1 MLSERAR
8 ERDRDKEKSSRTTI
22 FNFHVRGM
30 SDIFEPA
37 NGDRVHSDGR
47 AELLDNAAGGIEIG
61 EAGMLIPRNMRGPAC
76 PALLPRPLLPPS
88 SRLPAYPPLP
98 SPPRIHVSI
107 ARPCRITRFF
117 SNDLRFRTSS
127 SRFPIDRI
135 GDLNFKIRDLI
146 RENLEKKRDGR
157 IKQIKVDFYFARGDK
172 REYDR

>member
-88 SRLPAYPPLP
+88 SRLPAYPP
-98 SPPRIHVSI
+98 SPPRPAFTYPSHDRVAS
-107 ARPCRITRFF
+107 RV
-117 SNDLRFRTSS
+117 S
-127 SRFPIDRI
+127 SRTIFVSERAVAASRSIESGI
-135 GDLNFKIRDLI
+135 
-146 RENLEKKRDGR
+146 
-157 IKQIKVDFYFARGDK
+157 
-172 REYDR
+172 